1 MTVCEKTKMIDNK
14 IVKNKAQYSF
24 DWPTPLLKI
33 LILLPVNISKNEF
46 LISQGVLLEEYLS
59 GKAATV

>member
-1 MTVCEKTKMIDNK
+1 MTVCEKAKMIDNR

-33 LILLPVNISKNEF
+33 LILLPVNISKYEF
-46 LISQGVLLEEYLS
+46 LISQGVEY
-59 GKAATV
+59 